1 MIKPNL
7 FEKISLY
14 LIKCIGS
21 PFSLL
26 VHTLLFGGFFVLR
39 YLEFVS
45 NAVLLVLTAIVSLE
59 AIYLLICVQM
69 IVKNNTKSVAQLQEN
84 IEEIQQE
91 EEETHKLMVNILHL
105 AHQMKTIQH
114 DIAVLKKGN
123 GFKTSGN
130 GHRIHI

>member
-7 FEKISLY
+7 FEKISFY

-26 VHTLLFGGFFVLR
+26 VHTLLFVGFFILR
-39 YLEFVS
+39 NLGFVT
-45 NAVLLVLTAIVSLE
+45 NTVLLILTAMVSLE

-69 IVKNNTKSVAQLQEN
+69 IVKNNTKSVAQLQGN

-105 AHQMKTIQH
+105 AHQMKTTQQSI
-114 DIAVLKKGN
+114 
-123 GFKTSGN
+123 KTNGN
-130 GHRIHI
+130 GHHGRRIHA